1 MAIQVEVIVGSET
14 YSLNDSAKF
23 VVQDEDGFGLPPSN
37 LIIDEA
43 PLQHGTLVRDFRLR
57 PRMIFLG
64 VWLKADT
71 EADHYDRREEMI
83 AALKLSATAN
93 RLRYTFSD
101 GSQKQI
107 DFFYSRGLSFSTRS
121 RAMYKQK
128 SAIALYCPD
137 PLWYDPNGYS
147 IAFSQVGGTDSM
159 VVPNAVPHTVGGSLA
174 LQEVRQI
181 SYAGTWRSFPHII
194 RISGPIA
201 NPIITNVTLS
211 KKLDFTGT
219 TIASNDYYEIDLR
232 FGYKTVKNKAG
243 TNKIADLT
251 NDSDLADWHIGADP
265 EVPGGDNSIRAT
277 GSGAGESTKVEI
289 SYNEMFLGI

>member
-1 MAIQVEVIVGSET
+1 MAIQVDVLVGSET
-14 YSLNDSAKF
+14 YSLYDNVKF

-37 LIIDEA
+37 LIVDTA
-43 PLQHGTLVRDFRLR
+43 PLQHGSMVRDFRLR

-64 VWLKADT
+64 IWLKADT
-71 EADHYDRREEMI
+71 EGDHYDRREEMI
-83 AALKLSATAN
+83 EALKLSSTPN
-93 RLRYTFSD
+93 KLRYTFTD
-101 GSQKQI
+101 GSQRQI
-107 DFFYSRGLSFSTRS
+107 DFYYSRGLNFPSSA
-121 RAMYKQK
+121 RALYKQK

-147 IAFSQVGGTDSM
+147 VAFAQVGGTDSLA
-159 VVPNAVPHTVGGSLA
+159 VPFEVPHTVGGSASLN
-174 LQEVRQI
+174 ETRQI
-181 SYAGTWRSFPHII
+181 QYQGSWKSFPHII

-201 NPIITNVTLS
+201 NPIIINNTLD

-219 TIASNDYYEIDLR
+219 TIGADDYYEIDLR

-265 EVPGGDNSIRAT
+265 EVPGGDNSISAT
-277 GSGAGESTKVEI
+277 GSSAGEATKVEI
-289 SYNEMFLGI
+289 SYNEMFVGV